1 MMTSAQP
8 GVFDLRCRMCRIFC
22 LLVIFVEPGFVGI
35 VF

>member
-1 MMTSAQP
+1 MTTSAQP

-22 LLVIFVEPGFVGI
+22 LLVILVESGFAGI